1 MWTLSTIILHV
12 DSVHLIELREPD
24 DVYAV
29 HHAEATMTAAPPRPS
44 GRRPPG
50 QVRSALIAAGLDLA
64 RAGGPDAVVLREATR
79 RVGVAP
85 NAVYR
90 HFADLDALLAD
101 VGAAAM
107 GELARRMRE
116 QVAAVPVGGDP
127 KETAIARLGALG
139 EAYLGFAT
147 DETGLFET
155 AFAVPRHLEYA
166 AGTAGEGPGPMPF
179 QLLGAALDDLV
190 AAGVLPAGRRPD
202 AEYPVWSCV
211 HGLAVL
217 VTRGPLRDMPEELR
231 PPRRRPAVRVHHPR
245 PVTACASAR
254 RETNLAAR
262 ASRAARAAASSCR
275 ACSPSGVRPPISKTR
290 Q

>member
-1 MWTLSTIILHV
+1 
-12 DSVHLIELREPD
+12 LIKLRRAG

-50 QVRSALIAAGLDLA
+50 QVRGALIAAGLELA
-64 RAGGPDAVVLREATR
+64 RAGGPSAVVLREATR

-101 VGAAAM
+101 VGIAAM

-116 QVAAVPVGGDP
+116 QVAAVPGNGDP
-127 KETAIARLGALG
+127 RQTAIDRLGALG
-139 EAYLGFAT
+139 EAYIGFAT
-147 DETGLFET
+147 EETGLFET

-179 QLLGAALDDLV
+179 QLLGAALDGLV
-190 AAGVLPAGRRPD
+190 AAGVLPAQRRPD

-211 HGLAVL
+211 HGMAVL
-217 VTRGPLRDMPEELR
+217 ITRGPLRDMPAEF
-231 PPRRRPAVRVHHPR
+231 VRHIGDQLF
-245 PVTACASAR
+245 AF
-254 RETNLAAR
+254 
-262 ASRAARAAASSCR
+262 
-275 ACSPSGVRPPISKTR
+275 ITR
-290 Q
+290 GL

>member
-1 MWTLSTIILHV
+1 
-12 DSVHLIELREPD
+12 
-24 DVYAV
+24 
-29 HHAEATMTAAPPRPS
+29 MTAAPPRPP

-90 HFADLDALLAD
+90 HFADLGALLAG
-101 VGAAAM
+101 VSVAAM

-139 EAYLGFAT
+139 EAYIGFAT
-147 DETGLFET
+147 EETGLFET

-166 AGTAGEGPGPMPF
+166 AGTAGDGPMPF

-211 HGLAVL
+211 HGMAVL
-217 VTRGPLRDMPEELR
+217 VTRGPLRDMPEDC
-231 PPRRRPAVRVHHPR
+231 VRHVGGQLFAFITR
-245 PVTACASAR
+245 GLGWTA
-254 RETNLAAR
+254 
-262 ASRAARAAASSCR
+262 
-275 ACSPSGVRPPISKTR
+275 P
-290 Q
+290 

>member
-12 DSVHLIELREPD
+12 DSVHLIELREPG

-217 VTRGPLRDMPEELR
+217 VTRGPLRDMPEDF
-231 PPRRRPAVRVHHPR
+231 VRHVGDQLF
-245 PVTACASAR
+245 AF
-254 RETNLAAR
+254 
-262 ASRAARAAASSCR
+262 
-275 ACSPSGVRPPISKTR
+275 ITR
-290 Q
+290 GL